1 MKNDERYQK
10 GLANLEKVD
19 REGGKSVIK
28 SLAGLSED
36 VGRYII
42 EFAFGDIYDRG
53 VLDLKERE
61 MITITTLLTQGD
73 TEPQLNVHI
82 NGALNVGLT
91 PEEIIETFIQTIPY
105 VGFPK
110 VLNAITVAKEV
121 FKARGIDFTK
131 TNKNK

>member
-19 REGGKSVIK
+19 SEGGKSVIK

-42 EFAFGDIYDRG
+42 EFAFGDVYDRG
-53 VLDLKERE
+53 VLDLKQRE

-82 NGALNVGLT
+82 NGALNVGLM

-121 FKARGIDFTK
+121 FKDRGIDFTK
-131 TNKNK
+131 TNKNE

>member
-1 MKNDERYQK
+1 MTNDERYQK
-10 GLANLEKVD
+10 GLKNLEKVD
-19 REGGKSVIK
+19 REGGQSVIE

-42 EFAFGDIYDRG
+42 EFAFGDIYDRK
-53 VLDLKERE
+53 VLDLKQRE

-91 PEEIIETFIQTIPY
+91 PEEVIETFIQTIPY

-110 VLNAITVAKEV
+110 VLNAITVAKQV
-121 FKARGIDFTK
+121 FKDRGIDFTK
-131 TNKNK
+131 SHKSE

>member
-1 MKNDERYQK
+1 MTNSERYDR
-10 GLANLEKVD
+10 GLKNLNKVD
-19 REGGKSVIK
+19 KESGQAVID
-28 SLAGLSED
+28 SLAGLPED

-53 VLDLKERE
+53 VLDLKQRE
-61 MITITTLLTQGD
+61 MITITSLLSQGD

-91 PEEIIETFIQTIPY
+91 REEVIETFIQAIPY

-110 VLNAITVAKEV
+110 VLNAVNVAKEV
-121 FKARGIDFTK
+121 FKERDEKGE
-131 TNKNK
+131 

>member
-19 REGGKSVIK
+19 SEGGKSVIE

-53 VLDLKERE
+53 VLDLKQRE

-110 VLNAITVAKEV
+110 VLNAITVSIEV
-121 FKARGIDFTK
+121 FKDRGVDFTK
-131 TNKNK
+131 TNKNE